1 MPLENLQPFHVHSKT
16 TNRVLKNDTPPSLG
30 FAQGTC
36 GFSMPYKNMRE
47 GSLCYVRVLQVP
59 QVAHPPCVF
68 LYYHTMKRTN
78 NSIKAFAMAAI
89 ATMFS
94 MSIASCDDDDV
105 LPDTQKVEDPETTD
119 TPIPASVS
127 FETKGDGDGSV
138 TSLSGDTFYVGDTIS
153 VSVNVADQNSELAM
167 DGVNVL
173 GGRIL
178 SNKDNTYTIV
188 LDAENA
194 SVYATFNKIKTYG
207 FVVNEK
213 SMEVAFQHG
222 HGSISSASEMYNANH
237 MEIVGGKTEVRKG
250 DSFSVKFNLFNSY
263 VVKSVKVNGVDMT
276 SNVKDN
282 VLNVDVNNDIVN
294 GKDDIT
300 IDAVYD
306 MNLTFKVTAE
316 FTNKEK
322 TEVKYHITPSVEGV
336 MYFGHAVKHSAWVN
350 TNILGD
356 NDIVNVDV
364 ISNMFLTSE
373 LKFGSVT
380 VTRSYAVAD
389 DYILIVCRLNKD
401 NEVIGDVLVYHMND
415 LLGIK

>member
-1 MPLENLQPFHVHSKT
+1 MLCT
-16 TNRVLKNDTPPSLG
+16 G
-30 FAQGTC
+30 FASTSSGT
-36 GFSMPYKNMRE
+36 
-47 GSLCYVRVLQVP
+47 
-59 QVAHPPCVF
+59 PPCVF
-68 LYYHTMKRTN
+68 LYYHTMKKSIN

-94 MSIASCDDDDV
+94 MSITSCGDDDDV
-105 LPDTQKVEDPETTD
+105 LPDTQKVEEPET
-119 TPIPASVS
+119 
-127 FETKGDGDGSV
+127 
-138 TSLSGDTFYVGDTIS
+138 
-153 VSVNVADQNSELAM
+153 
-167 DGVNVL
+167 
-173 GGRIL
+173 
-178 SNKDNTYTIV
+178 
-188 LDAENA
+188 
-194 SVYATFNKIKTYG
+194 YG
-207 FVVNEK
+207 LVVNEM
-213 SMEVAFQHG
+213 SMEVV
-222 HGSISSASEMYNANH
+222 SSCEVYPDRSVLIKDNH

-282 VLNVDVNNDIVN
+282 GLTVDVNNDIVN

-316 FTNKEK
+316 FTNNEK

-356 NDIVNVDV
+356 NDIVNVDA
-364 ISNMFLTSE
+364 ISNKFLTSE
-373 LKFGSVT
+373 LKFGSAT

>member
-1 MPLENLQPFHVHSKT
+1 MYGFCKY
-16 TNRVLKNDTPPSLG
+16 LKWHT
-30 FAQGTC
+30 
-36 GFSMPYKNMRE
+36 
-47 GSLCYVRVLQVP
+47 
-59 QVAHPPCVF
+59 PPCVF

-94 MSIASCDDDDV
+94 MSFASCDDDDV
-105 LPDTQKVEDPETTD
+105 LTEIQKVEEPETTD

-173 GGRIL
+173 GGHIL

-194 SVYATFNKIKTYG
+194 SVYATFNKINKTYG
-207 FVVNEK
+207 FVVNEM
-213 SMEVAFQHG
+213 SMKVVSSCEVYPDR
-222 HGSISSASEMYNANH
+222 SVLIKDNH

-276 SNVKDN
+276 SNVKDS

-316 FTNKEK
+316 FTNDEK

-336 MYFGHAVKHSAWVN
+336 KYFCILVKSTTLVDKG
-350 TNILGD
+350 LMDG
-356 NDIVNVDV
+356 NDISATALHDFFVLNIQLDMQLYTRWGVANITKTNYKVENNVVVVACRMDEDCNF
-364 ISNMFLTSE
+364 ISPVFA
-373 LKFGSVT
+373 G
-380 VTRSYAVAD
+380 Y
-389 DYILIVCRLNKD
+389 LN
-401 NEVIGDVLVYHMND
+401 EA
-415 LLGIK
+415 LGIK

>member
-1 MPLENLQPFHVHSKT
+1 
-16 TNRVLKNDTPPSLG
+16 
-30 FAQGTC
+30 
-36 GFSMPYKNMRE
+36 
-47 GSLCYVRVLQVP
+47 
-59 QVAHPPCVF
+59 
-68 LYYHTMKRTN
+68 MKKSIN

-105 LPDTQKVEDPETTD
+105 LTEIQKVEEPETTD

-138 TSLSGDTFYVGDTIS
+138 PPLSGDTFYVGDTIS

-167 DGVNVL
+167 DGVNVN

-207 FVVNEK
+207 LVVNEM
-213 SMEVAFQHG
+213 SMKVSFQSG

-316 FTNKEK
+316 FTNNEK
-322 TEVKYHITPSVEGV
+322 TEVEYHITPSVEGV
-336 MYFGHAVKHSAWVN
+336 KYTYFLLNKKQWVN
-350 TNILGD
+350 ENVLNESGDVVNAEAFEAFLEDVRLHNALIKNCWGSCDITMTNY
-356 NDIVNVDV
+356 
-364 ISNMFLTSE
+364 IS
-373 LKFGSVT
+373 
-380 VTRSYAVAD
+380 SYD
-389 DYILIVCRLNKD
+389 LIVIMCRLDKNGNPIEPMVGCHL
-401 NEVIGDVLVYHMND
+401 NEA
-415 LLGIK
+415 LGIK

>member
-1 MPLENLQPFHVHSKT
+1 
-16 TNRVLKNDTPPSLG
+16 
-30 FAQGTC
+30 
-36 GFSMPYKNMRE
+36 
-47 GSLCYVRVLQVP
+47 
-59 QVAHPPCVF
+59 
-68 LYYHTMKRTN
+68 MKKSIN

-94 MSIASCDDDDV
+94 MSITSCDDDDDV
-105 LPDTQKVEDPETTD
+105 LPDTQKVEEPETTD

-207 FVVNEK
+207 LVVNEM
-213 SMEVAFQHG
+213 SMEVSFQSG

-322 TEVKYHITPSVEGV
+322 KTEVKYHITPSVEGV
-336 MYFGHAVKHSAWVN
+336 KYTYRLLNKKAWVKKN
-350 TNILGD
+350 VLNESGD
-356 NDIVNVDV
+356 VVNAEAFEAYLEDVRLNNALIKICWEARDITMTDFK
-364 ISNMFLTSE
+364 SS
-373 LKFGSVT
+373 
-380 VTRSYAVAD
+380 AD
-389 DYILIVCRLNKD
+389 LIVIMCRLDKNGNPIEPMVGCHL
-401 NEVIGDVLVYHMND
+401 NEA
-415 LLGIK
+415 LGIK

>member
-1 MPLENLQPFHVHSKT
+1 
-16 TNRVLKNDTPPSLG
+16 
-30 FAQGTC
+30 
-36 GFSMPYKNMRE
+36 
-47 GSLCYVRVLQVP
+47 
-59 QVAHPPCVF
+59 
-68 LYYHTMKRTN
+68 MKKSIN

-94 MSIASCDDDDV
+94 MSIASCDDNDDV
-105 LPDTQKVEDPETTD
+105 LPDTQKVEEPETTD

-194 SVYATFNKIKTYG
+194 SVYATFNKINKTYG
-207 FVVNEK
+207 FVVNEM
-213 SMEVAFQHG
+213 SMKVVSSCEVYPDR
-222 HGSISSASEMYNANH
+222 SVLIKDNH

-282 VLNVDVNNDIVN
+282 VLTVDVNNDIVN

-316 FTNKEK
+316 FTNDEK
-322 TEVKYHITPSVEGV
+322 TKVKYHITPSVEGV
-336 MYFGHAVKHSAWVN
+336 LYTYRLLSKSAWVKAN
-350 TNILGD
+350 VLNESGDVVNIEAFKAYFDDLRLTNSKVYECWKSCNITKT
-356 NDIVNVDV
+356 NYK
-364 ISNMFLTSE
+364 SS
-373 LKFGSVT
+373 S
-380 VTRSYAVAD
+380 
-389 DYILIVCRLNKD
+389 DYIVIMCRLDKNGNPIEPMVGCHL
-401 NEVIGDVLVYHMND
+401 NEA
-415 LLGIK
+415 LGIK

>member
-1 MPLENLQPFHVHSKT
+1 MYGFCKY
-16 TNRVLKNDTPPSLG
+16 LKWHT
-30 FAQGTC
+30 
-36 GFSMPYKNMRE
+36 
-47 GSLCYVRVLQVP
+47 
-59 QVAHPPCVF
+59 PPCVF

-94 MSIASCDDDDV
+94 MSIASCDDGEV
-105 LPDTQKVEDPETTD
+105 LPDTQKVEEPETTD

-167 DGVNVL
+167 DGVNVN

-194 SVYATFNKIKTYG
+194 SVYATFNKINKTYG
-207 FVVNEK
+207 LVVDEM
-213 SMEVAFQHG
+213 SMEVLFQSG
-222 HGSISSASEMYNANH
+222 HGPISSASEMYNANH
-237 MEIVGGKTEVRKG
+237 MEIVAGKTEVRKG

-316 FTNKEK
+316 FTNNEK
-322 TEVKYHITPSVEGV
+322 TKVMYHITPSVEGV
-336 MYFGHAVKHSAWVN
+336 LYTYRLLSKSAWVKLN
-350 TNILGD
+350 VLNESGDVVNIEAFKAYFDDLLLTNSW
-356 NDIVNVDV
+356 VDYCWCSCN
-364 ISNMFLTSE
+364 ITKTNYKSS
-373 LKFGSVT
+373 S
-380 VTRSYAVAD
+380 
-389 DYILIVCRLNKD
+389 DYIVILCRLDKNDNPIEPMVGCHLNEALGNK
-401 NEVIGDVLVYHMND
+401 
-415 LLGIK
+415 

>member
-1 MPLENLQPFHVHSKT
+1 
-16 TNRVLKNDTPPSLG
+16 
-30 FAQGTC
+30 
-36 GFSMPYKNMRE
+36 
-47 GSLCYVRVLQVP
+47 
-59 QVAHPPCVF
+59 
-68 LYYHTMKRTN
+68 MKKSIN

-94 MSIASCDDDDV
+94 MSITSCGDDDDV
-105 LPDTQKVEDPETTD
+105 LPDTQKVEEPETTD

-138 TSLSGDTFYVGDTIS
+138 TPLSGDTFYVGDTIS

-167 DGVNVL
+167 DGVNVN

-194 SVYATFNKIKTYG
+194 SVYATFNKINKTYG
-207 FVVNEK
+207 LVVNEM
-213 SMEVAFQHG
+213 SMKVASSCEVYPDR
-222 HGSISSASEMYNANH
+222 SVLIKDNH

-250 DSFSVKFNLFNSY
+250 DSFSVKFNLFYSY

-316 FTNKEK
+316 FTNDEK
-322 TEVKYHITPSVEGV
+322 TEVVYHITPSVEGV
-336 MYFGHAVKHSAWVN
+336 KYFFICFKS
-350 TNILGD
+350 TILADKGLMD
-356 NDIVNVDV
+356 GNDISATALHDFFAPNIRNNTCWGVANITKPDYKVDYNSVVVLCRMDKDCNFISPV
-364 ISNMFLTSE
+364 IAC
-373 LKFGSVT
+373 
-380 VTRSYAVAD
+380 Y
-389 DYILIVCRLNKD
+389 LN
-401 NEVIGDVLVYHMND
+401 EA
-415 LLGIK
+415 LGIK

>member
-1 MPLENLQPFHVHSKT
+1 
-16 TNRVLKNDTPPSLG
+16 
-30 FAQGTC
+30 
-36 GFSMPYKNMRE
+36 
-47 GSLCYVRVLQVP
+47 
-59 QVAHPPCVF
+59 
-68 LYYHTMKRTN
+68 MKKSIN

-94 MSIASCDDDDV
+94 MSFASCDDDDV
-105 LPDTQKVEDPETTD
+105 LTEIQKVEET
-119 TPIPASVS
+119 
-127 FETKGDGDGSV
+127 E
-138 TSLSGDTFYVGDTIS
+138 
-153 VSVNVADQNSELAM
+153 Q
-167 DGVNVL
+167 
-173 GGRIL
+173 
-178 SNKDNTYTIV
+178 
-188 LDAENA
+188 
-194 SVYATFNKIKTYG
+194 KTYG
-207 FVVNEK
+207 FVVNEM
-213 SMEVAFQHG
+213 SMEVA
-222 HGSISSASEMYNANH
+222 SSCEVYPDRSVLIKDNH

-316 FTNKEK
+316 FTNDEK
-322 TEVKYHITPSVEGV
+322 TKVKYHITPSVEGV
-336 MYFGHAVKHSAWVN
+336 KYFGHAVKHSAWVK

-364 ISNMFLTSE
+364 ISNKFLTTE
-373 LKFGSVT
+373 LNYGSANVT
-380 VTRSYAVAD
+380 CSYDVAD
-389 DYILIVCRLNKD
+389 DYILIICRLNKD

-415 LLGIK
+415 LLGVK

>member
-1 MPLENLQPFHVHSKT
+1 
-16 TNRVLKNDTPPSLG
+16 
-30 FAQGTC
+30 
-36 GFSMPYKNMRE
+36 
-47 GSLCYVRVLQVP
+47 
-59 QVAHPPCVF
+59 
-68 LYYHTMKRTN
+68 MKKSIN

-94 MSIASCDDDDV
+94 MSITSCGDDDDV
-105 LPDTQKVEDPETTD
+105 LPDTQKVEEPETTD

-194 SVYATFNKIKTYG
+194 SVYATFNKINKTYG
-207 FVVNEK
+207 LVVKEM
-213 SMEVAFQHG
+213 SMEVATWETTDDFG
-222 HGSISSASEMYNANH
+222 KDNH

-282 VLNVDVNNDIVN
+282 VLTVDVNNDIVN

-316 FTNKEK
+316 FTNDEK

-336 MYFGHAVKHSAWVN
+336 KYFCILVDSITIAVKG
-350 TNILGD
+350 LMDG
-356 NDIVNVDV
+356 NDISATALHDLFARNIQHHTRHGVANITERNYIVEYNLVVVACRMDKDCNF
-364 ISNMFLTSE
+364 ISPVFA
-373 LKFGSVT
+373 G
-380 VTRSYAVAD
+380 Y
-389 DYILIVCRLNKD
+389 LN
-401 NEVIGDVLVYHMND
+401 EA
-415 LLGIK
+415 LGIK